1 MEIFLHWKEILV
13 NNGIKKPCGR
23 RKAIELL
30 GSIIVALVED
40 GFILT
45 KKKLFI
51 RLIMTRSN
59 FYALCSTYNID
70 VNIALENDD
79 LIELLK
85 SKASYETIETFL
97 KEEF

>member
-1 MEIFLHWKEILV
+1 MS
-13 NNGIKKPCGR
+13 
-23 RKAIELL
+23 
-30 GSIIVALVED
+30 SIIFKTNNPLELKQGT

-85 SKASYETIETFL
+85 SKASYETIEKFL
-97 KEEF
+97 QEQF

>member
-1 MEIFLHWKEILV
+1 
-13 NNGIKKPCGR
+13 
-23 RKAIELL
+23 
-30 GSIIVALVED
+30 
-40 GFILT
+40 
-45 KKKLFI
+45 
-51 RLIMTRSN
+51 MTRLD

-97 KEEF
+97 KEEFWNE